1 MTELSRRAFVS
12 RAIAVGASSGMLGE
26 AAHGQLVWTKA
37 AWKVEDFQA
46 LVHKSR
52 RIKQVFDAST
62 INGGRFLNNVRNSM
76 NGLHFGSSVPMEQIQ
91 LVCAMRGT
99 ANMMNYDDYAWQKYR
114 LGEWTKVEDPKTG
127 KPATR
132 NIFFP
137 SRAGA
142 PGRYASDDP
151 SSEDSVYQDAS
162 MQALQ
167 GRGVRFLSCHSS
179 TEEQVRGFAKE
190 FALTQD
196 REEIV
201 KDMLAHTVP
210 GVLVVASAA
219 AALAILQCEGHY
231 SYMAV

>member
-1 MTELSRRAFVS
+1 MTELSRRAFVG
-12 RAIAVGASSGMLGE
+12 RVIAVGASSEMLGE
-26 AAHGQLVWTKA
+26 QARGQLVWTKA
-37 AWKVEDFQA
+37 EWKVEDFQA
-46 LVHKSR
+46 LVHVPR
-52 RIKQVFDAST
+52 RIKQVFDASA

-76 NGLHFGSSVPMEQIQ
+76 NGLHFGSAVPVEQIQ

-99 ANMMNYDDYAWQKYR
+99 ANLMNYDDYAWQRYR
-114 LGEWTKVEDPKTG
+114 LGEWTKVDDPKTG

-132 NIFFP
+132 NIFYA
-137 SRAGA
+137 SKAGTVGHY
-142 PGRYASDDP
+142 PSDDP
-151 SSEDSVYQDAS
+151 SSEESVYQDAS
-162 MQALQ
+162 MQALLV
-167 GRGVRFLSCHSS
+167 RGVRFLSCHSS

-190 FALTQD
+190 FALAQG

-219 AALAILQCEGHY
+219 AALALLQCEGRY